1 METSKVRKFW
11 TSNPFYPE
19 LSGALVTFYT
29 IVIFVCSGVFLI
41 WISSPPPPPPTHTSS
56 LLSFF
61 LSVLLFYPLVEIQK
75 KKKTSTSQI
84 WREKKNLFS
93 SSLGFFPLHYFFLLL
108 LIISGHFFFL
118 IMYCWNSF
126 SGIHLKQLLG
136 KPSSMGD
143 VRFSTYINLKFY
155 MLLRSGVG
163 VCSSSEYF
171 HIASS

>member
-41 WISSPPPPPPTHTSS
+41 WISFPPHSYIFWVFFCLSYFFTHWWRSKNKTK
-56 LLSFF
+56 
-61 LSVLLFYPLVEIQK
+61 QK
-75 KKKTSTSQI
+75 KKPPQVKSE
-84 WREKKNLFS
+84 EKKTYFHPLWV
-93 SSLGFFPLHYFFLLL
+93 FFPYTIFFFYFWLFLV
-108 LIISGHFFFL
+108 IFFL

>member
-41 WISSPPPPPPTHTSS
+41 WISFPPPHSYIFWV
-56 LLSFF
+56 FF

-75 KKKTSTSQI
+75 KKNLHKSNLK
-84 WREKKNLFS
+84 RKKHIFILS
-93 SSLGFFPLHYFFLLL
+93 GFFSPTFFFLLL
-108 LIISGHFFFL
+108 LIISGHFFL

-136 KPSSMGD
+136 KPSSVGD
-143 VRFSTYINLKFY
+143 VTFSTYINLKFY

>member
-41 WISSPPPPPPTHTSS
+41 WISSPPPPAHSYIFSFEFFSVCPT
-56 LLSFF
+56 F
-61 LSVLLFYPLVEIQK
+61 LPIGGDPK